1 MPLEVV
7 KRHMKRNLAQFTS
20 LKTESVDN
28 AILELSHHGIW
39 AIILC
44 SPNMVTVRVCSKLKT
59 SCKSVVFTNKVGS
72 NSRYFVGVF
81 NKAIIPL
88 KLVGYEMII
97 ANSYPTRARG
107 VIVKYSSLWKSFKN
121 AFTYTVWHTQI
132 QILKT
137 MYPRRLLGFIFIP
150 LS

>member
-59 SCKSVVFTNKVGS
+59 SCKSVVFTNKVGM

-107 VIVKYSSLWKSFKN
+107 VIVKYTSLWKSFKN
-121 AFTYTVWHTQI
+121 AFTYAVWHTQI

-137 MYPRRLLGFIFIP
+137 MCPRRLLGFIFIP